1 MTFVVPAWAL
11 PGSQAGNNR
20 PWVNAIN
27 AWNQAK
33 ATKAKLTAKKAKV
46 KGKKAEPTEAT
57 LPDKNGQAGGAV
69 GGKLGEEL

>member
-1 MTFVVPAWAL
+1 M
-11 PGSQAGNNR
+11 
-20 PWVNAIN
+20 NAIN

-33 ATKAKLTAKKAKV
+33 ATKAKLTAKV

-69 GGKLGEEL
+69 GEKLGEEL

>member
-1 MTFVVPAWAL
+1 MAL
-11 PGSQAGNNR
+11 PGLQAGNNR

-33 ATKAKLTAKKAKV
+33 ATKAKLTAKV
-46 KGKKAEPTEAT
+46 RGKKAEPTEAT

-69 GGKLGEEL
+69 GEKLGEEL